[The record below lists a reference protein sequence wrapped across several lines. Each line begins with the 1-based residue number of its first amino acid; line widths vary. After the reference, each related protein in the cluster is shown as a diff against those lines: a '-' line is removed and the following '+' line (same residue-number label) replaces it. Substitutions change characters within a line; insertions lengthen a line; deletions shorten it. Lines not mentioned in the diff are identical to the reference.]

1 MLKVGIM
8 GGTFNPIHEGHLMI
22 ARAARKTARLDKVVF
37 LPSGQP
43 PHKQN
48 HLLASAINRLN
59 MTILAI
65 HGEKGF
71 EASDMEVLRQGT
83 TYTVDT
89 LRELTKSQP
98 ETELYY
104 IIGGD
109 TLFQIGSWRMPEQV
123 AALLSGGVVVVPRPG
138 ADREA
143 LVREAARLK
152 EAIGLKTVIS
162 DECGPDISSTGI
174 RDRLINGKS
183 TDGMLPQ
190 SVADYIAA
198 HGLYQVP
205 YSQITVHLKRTL
217 SEYRLRHT
225 LSVAETA
232 VWLANRFGVDPF
244 QAHLAGMLHDC
255 AKGMDAPTLLQLIRN
270 GGISADELELSMPAL
285 LHAPAGAALARSNY
299 HVSDQNVLSAI
310 RWHTTGRRNMTPLE
324 KVVYLADMIEPGRT
338 PYPGIEDLRLC
349 ARDDLDEA
357 VRMAA
362 AQSAN
367 YVASRGKKLHPRTM
381 ELAGRE
387 ATNRKNENGG
397 HRL

>member
-1 MLKVGIM
+1 MLRVGIM

-22 ARAARKTARLDKVVF
+22 ARAARNTARLDQVIF

-43 PHKQN
+43 PHKQSTM
-48 HLLASAINRLN
+48 LASAINRLN

-65 HGEKGF
+65 YGQEGF
-71 EASDMEVLRQGT
+71 VASDMEVLRQGT

-89 LRELTKSQP
+89 LQELTRIYKD
-98 ETELYY
+98 TELYY

-109 TLFQIGSWRMPEQV
+109 TLFQIGSWKNPEQV
-123 AALLSGGVVVVPRPG
+123 AALLKGAIVVPRVG
-138 ADREA
+138 NDMEA
-143 LVREAARLK
+143 LKTQAEKLWLS
-152 EAIGLKTVIS
+152 IGLNTVIS
-162 DECGPDISSTGI
+162 EEYGPDISSTEI
-174 RDRLINGKS
+174 RELISSGNS
-183 TDGMLPQ
+183 
-190 SVADYIAA
+190 ADHMVPHAVSEYISA
-198 HGLYQVP
+198 HGLYQTP
-205 YSQITVHLKRTL
+205 YSQMTVQLKRTL

-232 VWLANRFGVDPF
+232 VWLANRFGVDPH

-285 LHAPAGAALARSNY
+285 LHAPAGAALARKSY

-310 RWHTTGRRNMTPLE
+310 RWHTTGRRNMTALE
-324 KVVYLADMIEPGRT
+324 KIVYLADMIEPARAS
-338 PYPGIEDLRLC
+338 YPGLEELRKC
-349 ARDDLDEA
+349 AQTDMDEA

-362 AQSAN
+362 SLSAT
-367 YVASRGKKLHPRTM
+367 YVAGRGKKLHPRTM

-387 ATNRKNENGG
+387 TTTKKNENGG
-397 HRL
+397 EKV

>member
-22 ARAARKTARLDKVVF
+22 ARAAKETARLDQVIF

-48 HLLASAINRLN
+48 SLLASAVNRLN
-59 MTILAI
+59 MTILAVN
-65 HGEKGF
+65 GQDGF
-71 EASDMEVLRQGT
+71 VVSDMEVLREGT

-89 LRELTKSQP
+89 IRQMRAEQP
-98 ETELYY
+98 DAELYY

-109 TLFQIGSWRMPEQV
+109 TLFQLPTWRTPEQI
-123 AALLSGGVVVVPRPG
+123 AALLNGGMIVVPRPG
-138 ADREA
+138 ADRGAICNEA
-143 LVREAARLK
+143 ERLK
-152 EAIGLKTVIS
+152 ESMGLRTLIAQ
-162 DECGPDISSTGI
+162 EGGPDISSTEI
-174 RDRLINGKS
+174 RERLNRGEAATGLI
-183 TDGMLPQ
+183 PQ
-190 SVADYIAA
+190 AVADYIAM

-205 YSQITVHLKRTL
+205 YSQMTIRLKKSL

-232 VWLANRFGVDPF
+232 VWLANRFGVDPV

-255 AKGMDAPTLLQLIRN
+255 AKGMDAPTLLQLIRS

-285 LHAPAGAALARSNY
+285 LHAPAGAALARLQY

-324 KVVYLADMIEPGRT
+324 KVVYLADMIEPGRAA
-338 PYPGIEDLRLC
+338 YPGLEELRKC
-349 ARDDLDEA
+349 ARNNLDEA
-357 VRMAA
+357 VRLAA
-362 AQSAN
+362 AQSAS
-367 YVASRGKKLHPRTM
+367 YVAGRGKKLHPRTM
-381 ELAGRE
+381 ELAARE
-387 ATNRKNENGG
+387 RHNEK
-397 HRL
+397 